1 MRCCRTNSKDS
12 LYSFA
17 RRFLNTPSVQVK
29 IAVPFDSPDGDLAHD
44 VVLHLEFLH
53 LPITDGTVLA
63 LEELLLDLV
72 PWANILPLQSD
83 LHPIRVQKSVDC

>member
-17 RRFLNTPSVQVK
+17 RRFLEMPSVQAK

-44 VVLHLEFLH
+44 VVLHLELPH
-53 LPITDGTVLA
+53 LPIAHLA
-63 LEELLLDLV
+63 ILDANEFLLHLV
-72 PWANILPLQSD
+72 PGADILPLEC
-83 LHPIRVQKSVDC
+83 SVYSNTYALGI